1 MTGKNLHL
9 RALETTDIDLL
20 YEWENDQEIWPL
32 SNTVSPFSRFIL
44 EQYILNSHQDIFT
57 TKQLRLMIE
66 LSVNHQTIGAVDL
79 FDFDPGHKRVG
90 IGIMINKDNRGKG
103 YSREA
108 LDLVI
113 NYCFNTLMVH
123 QLFCNISSENEIS
136 MKLFTSTGFDIIGNK
151 KDWLHINNQ
160 WKDEYLLQLI
170 NKKNK

>member
-1 MTGKNLHL
+1 
-9 RALETTDIDLL
+9 
-20 YEWENDQEIWPL
+20 
-32 SNTVSPFSRFIL
+32 
-44 EQYILNSHQDIFT
+44 
-57 TKQLRLMIE
+57 
-66 LSVNHQTIGAVDL
+66 
-79 FDFDPGHKRVG
+79 
-90 IGIMINKDNRGKG
+90 MINKDNRGKG